1 MDVKYEICAP
11 RQTRTREENVT
22 DTVQQTKP
30 TEQNS
35 SWEAKVVKK
44 LPSFVEHEGSSPHSQ
59 QSAIGNYPEPDL
71 SQSIPIQHYLLQIYI
86 NIIIVPSTLTHSKWF
101 LSSNVPIKTPWKSLL
116 PLRATCPAHLLLDLI
131 TRDGEVHKRTKQYK
145 RHKQ

>member
-44 LPSFVEHEGSSPHSQ
+44 
-59 QSAIGNYPEPDL
+59 
-71 SQSIPIQHYLLQIYI
+71 
-86 NIIIVPSTLTHSKWF
+86 
-101 LSSNVPIKTPWKSLL
+101 TP
-116 PLRATCPAHLLLDLI
+116 LI
-131 TRDGEVHKRTKQYK
+131 CGTWRFITAFTTV
-145 RHKQ
+145 RHR